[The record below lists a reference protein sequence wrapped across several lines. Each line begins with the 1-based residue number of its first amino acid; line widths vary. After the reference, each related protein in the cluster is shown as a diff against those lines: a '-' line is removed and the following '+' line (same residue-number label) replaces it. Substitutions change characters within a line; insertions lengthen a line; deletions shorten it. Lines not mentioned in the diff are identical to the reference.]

1 MPHGVPVACTLC
13 VPIACTEAA
22 LSSCLLATQL
32 LGISSGFLS
41 SLLSDYL
48 RGTISDTKQ
57 QVARAIQLRDIM
69 TSLGPGEGAVCCA
82 ADVETWLACWLM
94 HAYQQDRSALC
105 RRDACV
111 GLMQLLICCGAH

>member
-1 MPHGVPVACTLC
+1 MV
-13 VPIACTEAA
+13 CTEAV
-22 LSSCLLATQL
+22 LSSCLRATQL

-69 TSLGPGEGAVCCA
+69 TSLGPGEDLCVAVLKLGPGWHA
-82 ADVETWLACWLM
+82 GLV
-94 HAYQQDRSALC
+94 HAYQHGRSALC
-105 RRDACV
+105 RRDAYV
-111 GLMQLLICCGAH
+111 GLMQPLIWCVTH